1 MLFILARSA
10 NKVLIASADTI
21 CVQMNLFAES
31 VVQSCAGSGG
41 ATRGLSACVEP
52 LIAGNDEPTAARR
65 RRAATA
71 ARVAPTTKSPR
82 AIRSGYVCARFHEFK
97 INYALRIP

>member
-31 VVQSCAGSGG
+31 VVQSCG
-41 ATRGLSACVEP
+41 AWVAERAAAARARGLSACVEP
-52 LIAGNDEPTAARR
+52 LIAGNDEPTAARHTTAMHPPPNH
-65 RRAATA
+65 RA
-71 ARVAPTTKSPR
+71 TTDRYTS
-82 AIRSGYVCARFHEFK
+82 
-97 INYALRIP
+97 YALMNFK